1 MNDTKTEY
9 IVFGNNVQQAKCHHQ
24 DIRIGEETTLK
35 SNMIKLLAVH
45 LDMQVTLKEH
55 IKMKSAKV
63 AYNLHTKS
71 ELWNVL
77 SKDTTKSLVYAI
89 VSSHMDYCN
98 SVMAG
103 LPMETL
109 KPLKRI
115 QNLAAK
121 LVCRRNHWDSATEA
135 LKSLHWL
142 NIEDMILFKVLCIVY
157 RCVNKQGPEFLNE
170 MFNRKETRTLR
181 SNNQNYLGILVT
193 KCISYG
199 DQAFSVLGARVWN
212 MLPLDIRNQPTLLSF
227 RKLLKT
233 ELFNKCYQK

>member
-1 MNDTKTEY
+1 
-9 IVFGNNVQQAKCHHQ
+9 
-24 DIRIGEETTLK
+24 
-35 SNMIKLLAVH
+35 MIKLLGVH

-63 AYNLHTKS
+63 AYNLHTIH
-71 ELWNVL
+71 ELQNVL

-89 VSSHMDYCN
+89 VSSQMDYCN

-109 KPLKRI
+109 KPLQRI

-121 LVCRRNHWDSATEA
+121 LVCRQNCWDSATEA

-142 NIEDMILFKVLCIVY
+142 NIEDRILFKVLCIVY

-170 MFNRKETRTLR
+170 MFNRKETTQTLR
-181 SNNQNYLGILVT
+181 SNNQNYLDIPVT
-193 KCISYG
+193 KCKSYR
-199 DQAFSVLGARVWN
+199 D
-212 MLPLDIRNQPTLLSF
+212 
-227 RKLLKT
+227 
-233 ELFNKCYQK
+233 